1 MSPLRG
7 YLPKIENNV
16 CWFSLDEKSIL
27 YGRTGVRQEGDGGSV
42 NLKPEI
48 VALRDSRS
56 NSQEGCSGGTN
67 TLQVDPS
74 GKALSALTKIQGEA
88 LRCLSPAEEVQIIS
102 NFLDI

>member
-1 MSPLRG
+1 
-7 YLPKIENNV
+7 V

-27 YGRTGVRQEGDGGSV
+27 YGRTGVRQEGDGGGSV

-56 NSQEGCSGGTN
+56 NSQEGCSGGSN

-74 GKALSALTKIQGEA
+74 GKALSAVAKVQGEA
-88 LRCLSPAEEVQIIS
+88 LRCLSPAEEV
-102 NFLDI
+102 